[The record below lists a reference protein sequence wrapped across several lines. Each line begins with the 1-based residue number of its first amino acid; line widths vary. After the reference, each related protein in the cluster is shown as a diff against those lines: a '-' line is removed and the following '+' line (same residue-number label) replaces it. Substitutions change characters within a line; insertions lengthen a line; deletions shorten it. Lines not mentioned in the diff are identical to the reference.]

1 MAKNVR
7 GKGWQERRS
16 ANGEQMLAILREC
29 ATKGQPCPG
38 TGVFMQRLDI
48 TDFMVVTLF
57 DDLRKAGK
65 IEWTSVYSSAHGRRR
80 LVRLVQD
87 GISTAKPDYRHRAY
101 TKAPSDPTLLDRAR
115 VALQRRGHYVWDAR
129 ISGGPRGMIKVD
141 HHIITPG
148 EVIALAGLSIER
160 RV

>member
-7 GKGWQERRS
+7 GKGWQERRI

-48 TDFMVVTLF
+48 TDCMVVTLF
-57 DDLRKAGK
+57 DDLRRAGD
-65 IEWTSVYSSAHGRRR
+65 IDWTIFYRGGRRKW
-80 LVRLVQD
+80 VRLLKD

-141 HHIITPG
+141 HHIITPA